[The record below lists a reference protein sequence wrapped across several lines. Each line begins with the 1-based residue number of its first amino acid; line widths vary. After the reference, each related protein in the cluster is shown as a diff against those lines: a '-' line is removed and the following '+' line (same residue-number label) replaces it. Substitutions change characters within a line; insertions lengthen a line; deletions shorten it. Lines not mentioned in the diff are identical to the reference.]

1 LFQCRVNDCVLLP
14 RRGEILR
21 FFFFFLFWRII
32 WKWLID
38 RIHRRGKS
46 REEQADATTC
56 RSSFFSFF
64 LVILLQVTIYPRGER
79 ATLNFMVLEEWYFL
93 DFKVFFINILKYIFL
108 FFKKYF

>member
-1 LFQCRVNDCVLLP
+1 MLLP

-21 FFFFFLFWRII
+21 FFFFFLFWRIK

-79 ATLNFMVLEEWYFL
+79 ATLNFMVFGRMG
-93 DFKVFFINILKYIFL
+93 FIIF
-108 FFKKYF
+108 